1 MSDHAQ
7 LSPSKAVRW
16 MACPGSIRE
25 ESKYPP
31 EPSGPHAIDGTHSH
45 TLLEHCLKHRP
56 FEYPVDLIGTEL
68 EDHEGKFVVDANRFA
83 RVKVALEY
91 IYSRVND
98 FSGICTIK
106 SEARVSPKHLVGRD
120 DMDGT
125 CDVQLHAPS
134 VLEIIDYKDGMN
146 PVSAEDNP
154 QLEQYVL
161 GVLSEFELPVNGNYP
176 FQTIRMTI
184 VQPKLALRNMEPV
197 VWYEVTLEQMLS
209 KIGKFASAAKATDDP
224 EAPLVPGEAQ
234 CKYCRAKG
242 SCGAMAQ
249 QAVESVGMM
258 FPVVGEAV
266 FVDGRVPASPLDLA
280 QQSASQDPNEMSNE
294 RLSQII
300 EAAPLVRQ
308 MLDAAEAEALKRM
321 QSGQEVP
328 GLKLVHGRGSRSWSL
343 TDDEMAEKLVKM
355 GVPKSAVYVTKVV
368 SPAQVS
374 KLQWSK
380 RDGTTKSLSER
391 QLKTIDTEYIVTSK
405 GKITVAPLSDPRA
418 AITTNAAPL
427 FSAVESPVAE
437 LPDWLK

>member
-1 MSDHAQ
+1 MSAHAQ

-56 FEYPVDLIGTEL
+56 HEYPVDLIGTEL

-83 RVKVALEY
+83 RIKVALEY
-91 IYSRVND
+91 IYGRVNA
-98 FSGICTIK
+98 FGGICSIK
-106 SEARVSPKHLVGRD
+106 SECKVSPKHLVGRD

-125 CDVQLHAPS
+125 CDVQLHAPM
-134 VLEIIDYKDGMN
+134 VLEIVDYKDGMN
-146 PVSAEDNP
+146 PVPAEDNP

-161 GVLSEFELPVNGNYP
+161 GVLSAFELPVNGNYP
-176 FQTIRMTI
+176 FQTVRMTI
-184 VQPKLALRNMEPV
+184 IQPKLALRNINPV
-197 VWYEVTLEQMLS
+197 IWHEVTLEQMLS
-209 KIGKFASAAKATDDP
+209 KIGKFAAAAKATDDP
-224 EAPLVPGEAQ
+224 EAPLVPGEVQ

-242 SCGAMAQ
+242 SCSALAQ
-249 QAVESVGMM
+249 QAIGSVGMM
-258 FPVVGEAV
+258 FPVVGGAE
-266 FVDGRVPASPLDLA
+266 PASPLDLA

-321 QSGQEVP
+321 QAGQEVP
-328 GLKLVHGRGSRSWSL
+328 GLKLVNGRGSRSWSL

-405 GKITVAPLSDPRA
+405 GKITVAPLSDPRQ

-427 FSAVESPVAE
+427 FSAVESAVESPVAE

>member
-1 MSDHAQ
+1 MITHAQ

-25 ESKYPP
+25 ESKYPE
-31 EPSGPHAIDGTHSH
+31 EPSGLHAIDGTHSH

-56 FEYPVDLIGTEL
+56 YEYPVDLVGTEL
-68 EDHEGKFVVDANRFA
+68 EDHEGKFVIDANRFA

-91 IYSRVND
+91 IYGRVNE
-98 FSGICTIK
+98 FGGICTIQ
-106 SEARVSPKHLVGRD
+106 SEMWVSPKHLVGRD
-120 DMDGT
+120 DLYGT
-125 CDVQLHAPS
+125 CDVQLHGPG
-134 VLEIIDYKDGMN
+134 VLEIIDFKDGMN
-146 PVSAEDNP
+146 PVSAEGNP
-154 QLEQYVL
+154 QLELYAL
-161 GVLSEFELPVNGNYP
+161 GVLSSFELPVNGTYP
-176 FQTIRMTI
+176 FHTVRMTI
-184 VQPKLALRNMEPV
+184 VQPKMALRNMEPV
-197 VWYEVTLEQMLS
+197 VWCEVSVEQMMA
-209 KIGKFASAAKATDDP
+209 KIGKFASAAHATDDP
-224 EAPLVPGEAQ
+224 EAPLVPGEDQ

-242 SCGAMAQ
+242 SCSALAQ

-258 FPVVGEAV
+258 FPVVQAGT
-266 FVDGRVPASPLDLA
+266 DPLDLA
-280 QQSASQDPNEMSNE
+280 QQSAGQEPNQMSNE
-294 RLSQII
+294 RLAQII

-308 MLDAAEAEALKRM
+308 MFDAAEAEAQKRM
-321 QSGQEVP
+321 EAGQTVP
-328 GLKLVHGRGSRSWSL
+328 GLKLVHGRGLRSWSL
-343 TDDEMAEKLVKM
+343 DDDQIAEKLVKM

-380 RDGTTKSLSER
+380 RDGTTKTLSER

-405 GKITVAPLSDPRA
+405 GRITVAPLSDPRQ

>member
-1 MSDHAQ
+1 MTTHSQ

-25 ESKYPP
+25 ESKYPE

-56 FEYPVDLIGTEL
+56 HEYPVDLIGTEL

-91 IYSRVND
+91 IYNRVNE
-98 FSGICTIK
+98 FSGICSIK
-106 SEARVSPKHLVGRD
+106 SESKVSPKYLVGRD
-120 DMDGT
+120 NMEGT

-134 VLEIIDYKDGMN
+134 VLEIIDFKDGMN
-146 PVSAEDNP
+146 PVSAEGNP
-154 QLEQYVL
+154 QLELYAL
-161 GVLSEFELPVNGNYP
+161 GVLSSFELPVNGNYP
-176 FQTIRMTI
+176 FQTVRMTI

-197 VWYEVTLEQMLS
+197 VWCEVSVEQMMA
-209 KIGKFASAAKATDDP
+209 KIGRFASAAHATDDP
-224 EAPLVPGEAQ
+224 NAPLVPGEEQ

-242 SCGAMAQ
+242 SCSALAQ

-258 FPVVGEAV
+258 FPVVQGAA
-266 FVDGRVPASPLDLA
+266 DPLDLA

-321 QSGQEVP
+321 QAGQEVP
-328 GLKLVHGRGSRSWSL
+328 GLKLVHGRGSRSWKL

-355 GVPKSAVYVTKVV
+355 GIPKSAVYVTKVV

-380 RDGTTKSLSER
+380 RDGTTKTLSER

>member
-1 MSDHAQ
+1 MTTHAQ

-25 ESKYPP
+25 ESKYPE
-31 EPSGPHAIDGTHSH
+31 EPSGLHAIDGTHSH

-56 FEYPVDLIGTEL
+56 YEYPVDLVGTEL
-68 EDHEGKFVVDANRFA
+68 EDHEGKFVIDANRFA

-91 IYSRVND
+91 IYGRVNG
-98 FSGICTIK
+98 FGGLCTVQ
-106 SEARVSPKHLVGRD
+106 SETRVSPKHLVGRD
-120 DMDGT
+120 DLDGT
-125 CDVQLHAPS
+125 CDVQIHGPG
-134 VLEIIDYKDGMN
+134 VLEIIDFKDGMN
-146 PVSAEDNP
+146 PVSAEGNP
-154 QLEQYVL
+154 QLELYAL
-161 GVLSEFELPVNGNYP
+161 GVLSSFELPVNGAYP
-176 FQTIRMTI
+176 FHTVRMTI

-197 VWYEVTLEQMLS
+197 VWCEVSVEQMMA
-209 KIGKFASAAKATDDP
+209 KIGRFASAAHATDDP
-224 EAPLVPGEAQ
+224 EAPLVPGEDQ

-242 SCGAMAQ
+242 SCSALAQ

-258 FPVVGEAV
+258 FPVVQAGT
-266 FVDGRVPASPLDLA
+266 DPLDLA
-280 QQSASQDPNEMSNE
+280 QQSAGQEPNQMSNE
-294 RLSQII
+294 RLAQII

-308 MLDAAEAEALKRM
+308 MLDAAEAEAQKRM
-321 QSGQEVP
+321 EAGQTVP

-343 TDDEMAEKLVKM
+343 EDDEIAERLVKM

-374 KLQWSK
+374 KLQWEK
-380 RDGTTKSLSER
+380 RDGTKKSLSER

-405 GKITVAPLSDPRA
+405 GRITVAPLSDPRQ

>member
-1 MSDHAQ
+1 MTTHAQ

-25 ESKYPP
+25 ESKYPE
-31 EPSGPHAIDGTHSH
+31 EPRGLHAIDGTHSH

-56 FEYPVDLIGTEL
+56 YEYPVDLVGTEL
-68 EDHEGKFVVDANRFA
+68 EDHEGKFVIDANRFA

-91 IYSRVND
+91 IYGRVNE
-98 FSGICTIK
+98 FGGICTIQ
-106 SEARVSPKHLVGRD
+106 SEMWVSPKHLVGRD
-120 DMDGT
+120 DLYGT
-125 CDVQLHAPS
+125 CDVQLHGPG
-134 VLEIIDYKDGMN
+134 VLEIIDFKDGMN
-146 PVSAEDNP
+146 PVSAEGNP
-154 QLEQYVL
+154 QLELYAL
-161 GVLSEFELPVNGNYP
+161 GVLSSFELPVNGTYP
-176 FQTIRMTI
+176 FHTVRMTI

-197 VWYEVTLEQMLS
+197 VWCEVSVEQMMA
-209 KIGKFASAAKATDDP
+209 KIGKFASAAHATDDP
-224 EAPLVPGEAQ
+224 EAPLVPGEDQ
-234 CKYCRAKG
+234 CKYCPAKG
-242 SCGAMAQ
+242 SCSALAQ

-258 FPVVGEAV
+258 FPVVQAGT
-266 FVDGRVPASPLDLA
+266 DPLDLA
-280 QQSASQDPNEMSNE
+280 QQSAGQEPNQMSNE
-294 RLSQII
+294 RLAQII

-308 MLDAAEAEALKRM
+308 MLDAAEAEAQKRM
-321 QSGQEVP
+321 EAGQTVP

-343 TDDEMAEKLVKM
+343 DDDQIAEKLVKM

-380 RDGTTKSLSER
+380 RDGTKKSLSER

-405 GKITVAPLSDPRA
+405 GKITVAPLSDPRQ

>member
-1 MSDHAQ
+1 MTTHSQ

-25 ESKYPP
+25 ESKYPE

-56 FEYPVDLIGTEL
+56 HEYPVDLIGTEL

-91 IYSRVND
+91 IYNRVNE
-98 FSGICTIK
+98 FSGICSIK
-106 SEARVSPKHLVGRD
+106 SESKVSPKYLVGRD
-120 DMDGT
+120 NMEGT

-134 VLEIIDYKDGMN
+134 VLEIIDFKDGMN
-146 PVSAEDNP
+146 PVSAEGNP
-154 QLEQYVL
+154 QLELYAL
-161 GVLSEFELPVNGNYP
+161 GVLSSFELPVNGNYP
-176 FQTIRMTI
+176 FQTVRMTI

-197 VWYEVTLEQMLS
+197 VWCEVSVEQMMA
-209 KIGKFASAAKATDDP
+209 KIGRFASAAHATDDP
-224 EAPLVPGEAQ
+224 NAPLVPGEEQ

-242 SCGAMAQ
+242 SCSALAQ

-258 FPVVGEAV
+258 FPVVQGAA
-266 FVDGRVPASPLDLA
+266 DPLDLA

-300 EAAPLVRQ
+300 EAASLVRQ

-321 QSGQEVP
+321 QAGQEVP
-328 GLKLVHGRGSRSWSL
+328 GLKLVHGRGSRSWKL

-355 GVPKSAVYVTKVV
+355 GIPKSAVYVTKVV

-380 RDGTTKSLSER
+380 RDGTTKTLSER

>member
-1 MSDHAQ
+1 MSAHAQ

-25 ESKYPP
+25 ESKYPE
-31 EPSGPHAIDGTHSH
+31 EPSGLHAIDGTHSH

-56 FEYPVDLIGTEL
+56 YEYPVDLIGTEM

-91 IYSRVND
+91 IYNRVNE
-98 FSGICTIK
+98 FSGICSIK
-106 SEARVSPKHLVGRD
+106 SESKVSPKHLVGRD
-120 DMDGT
+120 NMEGT

-146 PVSAEDNP
+146 PVPAEDNP
-154 QLEQYVL
+154 QLEQYAL
-161 GVLSEFELPVNGNYP
+161 GVLSAFELPVNGNYP

-184 VQPKLALRNMEPV
+184 VQPKLSLRNMEPV
-197 VWYEVTLEQMLS
+197 VWHEVTLEQMLS

-242 SCGAMAQ
+242 SCGALAQ
-249 QAVESVGMM
+249 QAIGSVGMM
-258 FPVVGEAV
+258 FPVVGEAAV
-266 FVDGRVPASPLDLA
+266 QGATDPLDLA
-280 QQSASQDPNEMSNE
+280 QQSAGQDPNEMSNE

-321 QSGQEVP
+321 QAGQEVP
-328 GLKLVHGRGSRSWSL
+328 GLKLVHGRGSRSWKL

-374 KLQWSK
+374 KLQWAK
-380 RDGTTKSLSER
+380 RDGTTKTLSER
-391 QLKTIDTEYIVTSK
+391 QLKTINAEYIETSN
-405 GKITVAPLSDPRA
+405 GKVTVAPLSDPRQ